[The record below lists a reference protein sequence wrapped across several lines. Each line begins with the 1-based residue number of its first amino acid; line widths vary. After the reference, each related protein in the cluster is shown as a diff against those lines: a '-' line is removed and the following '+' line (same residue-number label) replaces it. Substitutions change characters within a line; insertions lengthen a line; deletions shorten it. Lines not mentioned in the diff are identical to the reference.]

1 MVSCELEAKVG
12 RLHAPMT
19 FRRET
24 NTTLRRGCHLLLLCL
39 LLTSGLLAQ
48 NEPST
53 EISIP
58 QPVKTTAGK
67 AGSDADI
74 QAVTQEKIGDIY
86 KLRENVVI
94 HFRNF
99 VIHADDVTYNDA
111 TGDVVASGHLVFEGG
126 PHDEHVT
133 ASHGT
138 FNTQN
143 ETGKFYDVIGMTG
156 AKFRGKNVILTSS
169 NPFVFSGQE
178 VDRVGSDHYVVY
190 HGVIT
195 TCELPEPKWEYHA
208 SKIDVTIGADAK
220 IYHSNF
226 RLHGIPIFY
235 FPYVQHPVENLGRQ
249 TGFLIPNIGQSS
261 QKGTIIGDAFYWAI
275 NPAADLSLG
284 AEYYSHRGFAEHG
297 EFRAKPDEKSSID
310 FRYFQVIDR
319 LNEGGVDARL
329 LADTQLPFNIRGV
342 ANVDYLSSFI
352 FREAFAESYLEAINS
367 EVKSVAFLTKSFDT
381 VSLNVMS
388 SRYQNFLGTNQ
399 CLIGTTYVPC
409 SVTTTVPLVN
419 TGGDSA
425 ILIVHAPS
433 FELSS
438 VEREVASSRLF
449 VSLDAA
455 AEGVSRSEPTLT
467 TINNTS
473 SKDYSVPLLGRY
485 DVEPAASMAWF
496 WKGWTVR
503 PTLALRNTYYT
514 QRALGNIS
522 SNNPVNRRAL
532 ETGLELRP
540 PALEKIFAKTI
551 LDHQIKHT
559 IEPRIVYKY
568 VNGVDNFHNIV
579 RFDDRDILTN
589 TNEVL
594 YSFTTRIYT
603 KNLRA
608 TSDCPKPLTETE
620 KVPREEIQALKP
632 RSTCGDASSRTRE
645 ALSWE
650 LSQKYYFDPTFG
662 GAVMAGSRNVFT
674 TSADLTGIA
683 FLYGP
688 RLFSPVVSRMRIQT
702 TANTDVQWNFDY
714 DSVLGRINASTAIA
728 NYRFSEFFVGAG
740 HAYLNTQVPL
750 ITSTTDA
757 LIPDRF
763 NQVRFLGGFGHPNK
777 TGFSAA
783 ASMDFDYTRGFLQ
796 QTAAQLSY
804 NWDCC
809 GISAEYRRYAIA
821 NIRNENQFR
830 FSLTLANVGS
840 FGTMKRQERL
850 Y

>member
-1 MVSCELEAKVG
+1 
-12 RLHAPMT
+12 MT

-24 NTTLRRGCHLLLLCL
+24 NITLRRGCHLLLLCL

-48 NEPST
+48 EAPS
-53 EISIP
+53 EQLSIP
-58 QPVKTTAGK
+58 QSAKTTAGK
-67 AGSDADI
+67 AGQEVDI
-74 QAVTQEKIGDIY
+74 QAVTQEKIGDVY
-86 KLRENVVI
+86 KLRGNVVI

-99 VIHADDVTYNDA
+99 VINADDVTYNDA
-111 TGDVVASGHLVFEGG
+111 TGDVVAQGHLVFEGG

-143 ETGKFYDVIGMTG
+143 ETGKFYDVIAMTG

-178 VDRVGSDHYVVY
+178 VDRVGPDHYVVY

-195 TCELPEPKWEYHA
+195 TCELPQPKWEYHA
-208 SKIDVTIGADAK
+208 EKIDVTVGADAK

-261 QKGTIIGDAFYWAI
+261 QNGTIIGDAFYWAI
-275 NPAADLSLG
+275 NPASDLSLG

-310 FRYFQVIDR
+310 FRYFQVVDR
-319 LNEGGVDARL
+319 LKAGGVDARI
-329 LADTQLPFNIRGV
+329 LADTQLPFNVRGV
-342 ANVDYLSSFI
+342 ANVDYLSSFL
-352 FREAFAESYLEAINS
+352 FRQAFASSYLEAINS

-381 VSLNVMS
+381 LSLNVMA

-399 CLIGTTYVPC
+399 CLDNKGNYVPC
-409 SVTTTVPLVN
+409 NAATTVPLTF
-419 TGGDSA
+419 TGGNSA
-425 ILIVHAPS
+425 IRIVHAPS

-438 VEREVASSRLF
+438 VERELASSRVF
-449 VSLDAA
+449 FSIDAA
-455 AEGVSRSEPTLT
+455 AEGLSRSEPSLT
-467 TINNTS
+467 NVGNVAAN
-473 SKDYSVPLLGRY
+473 DYSIPLLGRY
-485 DVEPAASMAWF
+485 DVEPKGSVAWL

-503 PTLALRNTYYT
+503 PSIALRDTYYT

-522 SNNPVNRRAL
+522 SYNPVNRRAL
-532 ETGLELRP
+532 ETGIEFRP
-540 PALEKIFAKTI
+540 PALEKIFAKPI
-551 LDHQIKHT
+551 MDHQIKHT

-568 VNGVDNFHNIV
+568 VNGVDNFANIV

-632 RSTCGDASSRTRE
+632 RSTCGDAASRTRE

-650 LSQKYYFDPTFG
+650 LSQKYYFDPSFG
-662 GAVMAGSRNVFT
+662 GAVIAGSRNVFT

-688 RLFSPVVSRMRIQT
+688 RLFSPLVSRMRIQT
-702 TANTDVQWNFDY
+702 TSNTDVQWNFDY

-728 NYRFSEFFVGAG
+728 NYRFSEFFLGAG
-740 HAYLNTQVPL
+740 DAYLNTQVPL
-750 ITSTTDA
+750 VTSAVST

-763 NQVRFLGGFGHPNK
+763 NQVSFVGGFGHPNK
-777 TGFSAA
+777 VGFSAA
-783 ASMDFDYTRGFLQ
+783 ASMNFDYTRGFLQ
-796 QTAAQLSY
+796 QTATQLSY

-809 GISAEYRRYAIA
+809 GVSVEYRRYAIGT
-821 NIRNENQFR
+821 IRNENQYR

-840 FGTMKRQERL
+840 FGNMKRQERL

>member
-1 MVSCELEAKVG
+1 MVSCELESRTKLGLEV
-12 RLHAPMT
+12 RVPMT

-24 NTTLRRGCHLLLLCL
+24 NTTLRWGCHLLLLCL

-48 NEPST
+48 SPLRT
-53 EISIP
+53 
-58 QPVKTTAGK
+58 QTTSKKPAGAGEDVTIK
-67 AGSDADI
+67 ARE
-74 QAVTQEKIGDIY
+74 QEKIGDVY
-86 KLRENVVI
+86 KLRGNVVI

-99 VIHADDVTYNDA
+99 VVYADEVTYNDA
-111 TGDVVASGHLVFEGG
+111 TGDATATGHVIFEGG

-138 FNTQN
+138 LNTET

-156 AKFRGKNVILTSS
+156 GKFRGKNVILTSS
-169 NPFVFSGQE
+169 NPFVFTGKE
-178 VDRVGSDHYVVY
+178 VDRVGPDHYVVY

-195 TCELPEPKWEYHA
+195 TCELPQPKWAYHA
-208 SKIDVTIGADAK
+208 AKIDVTVGADAK
-220 IYHSNF
+220 IYHSDF

-235 FPYVQHPVENLGRQ
+235 FPFAEHPVDNLGRQ

-261 QKGTIIGDAFYWAI
+261 QKGTIVGDAFYWAI
-275 NPAADLSLG
+275 NPSADLSVG
-284 AEYYSHRGFAEHG
+284 AENYSHRGWAEHG
-297 EFRAKPDEKSSID
+297 SFRAKLDERSTID

-329 LADTQLPFNIRGV
+329 QADTQMPFEIRGV

-367 EVKSVAFLTKSFDT
+367 EVKSVIFLTKSVDT
-381 VSLNVMS
+381 LSFNVMA

-399 CLIGTTYVPC
+399 CVSNGNYVPC
-409 SVTTTVPLVN
+409 SASTTVPLVN

-433 FELSS
+433 FELSNI
-438 VEREVASSRLF
+438 EREVAHSRIF
-449 VSLDAA
+449 ISLDAA

-467 TINNTS
+467 TTGSVVNN
-473 SKDYSVPLLGRY
+473 YSVPMLGRY
-485 DVEPAASMAWF
+485 DLLPAATYAWL
-496 WKGWTVR
+496 WKGWTLR
-503 PTLALRNTYYT
+503 PQIALEETYYT
-514 QRALGNIS
+514 QRALGNVS

-532 ETGLELRP
+532 ETSFEVRP
-540 PALEKIFAKTI
+540 PALAKIFATP
-551 LDHQIKHT
+551 LFQHQVKHT
-559 IEPRIVYKY
+559 IEPRIVYNY
-568 VNGVDNFHNIV
+568 VNGVDNFHSIV

-589 TNEVL
+589 TNEIL
-594 YSFTTRIYT
+594 YAFTTRIYT

-608 TSDCPKPLTETE
+608 TSDCPKP
-620 KVPREEIQALKP
+620 VGEEERLPKEQQLALKP
-632 RSTCGDASSRTRE
+632 RSTCGDLASRTRE
-645 ALSWE
+645 AFSWDVA
-650 LSQKYYFDPTFG
+650 QKYYFDPTFG
-662 GAVMAGSRNVFT
+662 GAVVSGNRNVFT

-683 FLYGP
+683 FIYGP

-714 DSVLGRINASTAIA
+714 DTVLGRINASTAIA
-728 NYRFSEFFVGAG
+728 NYRFSEIFVGAG
-740 HAYLNTQVPL
+740 HAFLNTAVPHF
-750 ITSTTDA
+750 TSTSAT
-757 LIPDRF
+757 LVPDKF

-783 ASMDFDYTRGFLQ
+783 ASMDFDYTLGFLQ
-796 QTAAQLSY
+796 QSAEQISY

-809 GISAEYRRYAIA
+809 GVSFEYRRYSIA
-821 NIRNENQFR
+821 NIRNENQYR